1 MRKVMHMRGQHR
13 REFVSARKHREL
25 LAVFNE
31 GVVVDRLPS
40 VSVWRARLAE
50 QNGRERLCVSNY
62 AALALGGA

>member
-31 GVVVDRLPS
+31 GVVGGP
-40 VSVWRARLAE
+40 APE
-50 QNGRERLCVSNY
+50 CVG
-62 AALALGGA
+62 LEGAPCGTKRQGEAVCE